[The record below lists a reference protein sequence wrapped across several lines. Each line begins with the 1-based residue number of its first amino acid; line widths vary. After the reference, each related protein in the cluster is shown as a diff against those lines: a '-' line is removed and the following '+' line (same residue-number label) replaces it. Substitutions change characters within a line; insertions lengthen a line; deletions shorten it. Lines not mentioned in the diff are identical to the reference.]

1 MDFLTEL
8 KMAATALY
16 DGMGDHADY
25 CSDLMNQAA
34 ELLAKLQDDYD
45 SKNLALKAAKAMQQ
59 AETER
64 ADANERDAGRYRWLR
79 KRHWSDSTLA
89 VVAVPKRSV
98 KLGEDCPSEERL
110 DAAIDQVMS
119 NGNA

>member
-64 ADANERDAGRYRWLR
+64 ADANQAKIDALMFEYCPDEMTDEQKHQWAI
-79 KRHWSDSTLA
+79 SQA
-89 VVAVPKRSV
+89 VSKFTKPDIAELIAISN
-98 KLGEDCPSEERL
+98 GEDLP
-110 DAAIDQVMS
+110 
-119 NGNA
+119 NGK